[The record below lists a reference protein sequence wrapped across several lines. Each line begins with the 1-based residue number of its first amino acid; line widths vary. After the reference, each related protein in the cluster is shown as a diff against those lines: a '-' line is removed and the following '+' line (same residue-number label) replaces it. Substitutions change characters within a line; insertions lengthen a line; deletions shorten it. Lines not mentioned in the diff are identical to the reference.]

1 MLCSIVLGFDH
12 SNLYKEFMQIIS
24 VSFPPQK
31 VSNSHVQK
39 ICEGVMIEYQLKP
52 VRKSYLEKSCGQ
64 SPV

>member
-1 MLCSIVLGFDH
+1 
-12 SNLYKEFMQIIS
+12 MQIIS